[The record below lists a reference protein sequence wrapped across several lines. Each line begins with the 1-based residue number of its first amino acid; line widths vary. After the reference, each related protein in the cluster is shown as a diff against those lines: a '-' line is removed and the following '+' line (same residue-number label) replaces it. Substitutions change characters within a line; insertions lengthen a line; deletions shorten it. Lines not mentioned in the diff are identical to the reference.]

1 MGMIIDSN
9 LKCSIV
15 GFRDFKNKNL
25 DMSKKTLQSIEFGL
39 FIIEMSIMK
48 YKDLFPYGKIL

>member
-1 MGMIIDSN
+1 MGMIIDSS

-15 GFRDFKNKNL
+15 GFKGFKNRNL
-25 DMSKKTLQSIEFGL
+25 GMSKKTLQSIEFGL

-48 YKDLFPYGKIL
+48 YKDLSPYGKIL